1 MSHITTNEIFD
12 WICIIMIIFGTI
24 GNSLGLIVFS
34 SRKFRQTTYGKL
46 AITSLIINLLCVYRY
61 SLLLHSNTRRL
72 ITYKVAQ
79 SWFNCKLYR
88 FSSCLR
94 ILSAFVTVAWTYER
108 FTYVTTNIRFF
119 RNTLYVK
126 KYKFYFMTISSLI
139 IVAALTG
146 STVYFHELVSITLS
160 SHRTSYELNQT
171 LISNIGLSNHTSL
184 DRHSRQDEYI
194 TYNQINNR
202 TYQIICGLK
211 ESISLSWRHFL
222 TDVRFGLNYT
232 TFRSIFSEII
242 PSLLVI
248 FFNIG
253 IIISVIK
260 ATLSFSKQKKASS
273 IHIRQNHYN
282 SYKTNETVDGL
293 IVHNRPRTSWMNIVL
308 IIHSCLFFFSSLTST
323 IVHWSTSNPLLSHWT
338 SVVIL
343 ANCSLNFYVYCLSGK
358 SFRNEIKKLLY
369 DYFELYCCIK
379 FMNLFRSK
387 SQREQIQQTIRMRTV
402 VHRNM
407 NLSTQ
412 INSHLRTPLFIQRYY

>member
-1 MSHITTNEIFD
+1 MSSITTNEVFD

-34 SRKFRQTTYGKL
+34 SRKFRQTTYGRL

-61 SLLLHSNTRRL
+61 SLLLHSNTRRW
-72 ITYKVAQ
+72 IAYKVAQ

-108 FTYVTTNIRFF
+108 FTYVTTNIRFLKRTKYF
-119 RNTLYVK
+119 S
-126 KYKFYFMTISSLI
+126 KYKYYLMTLLSLI

-146 STVYFHELVSITLS
+146 PSVYFHELISIHSNNHPLINQ
-160 SHRTSYELNQT
+160 LNQT
-171 LISNIGLSNHTSL
+171 SISNIRTSL
-184 DRHSRQDEYI
+184 EEESRRYEYVR
-194 TYNQINNR
+194 YNEINNGKN
-202 TYQIICGLK
+202 QMVCSLN
-211 ESISLSWRHFL
+211 ESIGILWLEFL

-242 PSLLVI
+242 PSLFVI
-248 FFNIG
+248 LLNIG

-260 ATLSFSKQKKASS
+260 ATLSFSKRKNNSS
-273 IHIRQNHYN
+273 IITRQNFNN
-282 SYKTNETVDGL
+282 SFKKSETNDGL
-293 IVHNRPRTSWMNIVL
+293 IVHNRPSTSWMNIVL

-369 DYFELYCCIK
+369 DYYQLYCFIK
-379 FMNLFRSK
+379 FMNLFRNK
-387 SQREQIQQTIRMRTV
+387 SQREHVQQTIRMRILT
-402 VHRNM
+402 HRNN
-407 NLSTQ
+407 NLSLQ
-412 INSHLRTPLFIQRYY
+412 KNIHLPTSSFIQR